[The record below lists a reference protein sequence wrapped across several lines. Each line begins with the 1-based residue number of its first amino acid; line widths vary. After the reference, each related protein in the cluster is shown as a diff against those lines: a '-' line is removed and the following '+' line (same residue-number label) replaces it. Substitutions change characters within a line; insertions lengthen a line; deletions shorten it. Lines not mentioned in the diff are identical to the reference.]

1 MNKRA
6 TIWLIVSLLTPVL
19 LVLLAKQFLGVNQS
33 DFIEMMT
40 SLRDSPWAVPITI
53 GLFCGLAFIGAPQ
66 WMLVTGAVVAFG
78 PWEGSLLAWIG
89 SLAAA
94 SLGFWVG
101 HLVGAE
107 RLQRIDAQLIQKL
120 SAAVRKNGFM
130 TSLVIRL
137 VPTGPAILVN
147 LAAGVSRMKFSHF
160 ATGTAIGIV
169 PKIVV
174 IAMISQG
181 IISGLSGSVMAIIFA
196 ALAVVAI
203 GVSWLARKRLEARSS
218 L

>member
-1 MNKRA
+1 
-6 TIWLIVSLLTPVL
+6 
-19 LVLLAKQFLGVNQS
+19 LAKQFLGVNQS
-33 DFIEMMT
+33 DFIEMMS
-40 SLRDSPWAVPITI
+40 SLRDSTWAVPITI
-53 GLFCGLAFIGAPQ
+53 ALFCGLAFIGAPQ
-66 WMLVTGAVVAFG
+66 WMLVMGAVVAFG

-101 HLVGAE
+101 HLLGAE
-107 RLQRIDAQLIQKL
+107 RLKRLDGDLIQKL
-120 SAAVRKNGFM
+120 STAVRRNGFM

-160 ATGTAIGIV
+160 AAGTSIGIV

-174 IAMISQG
+174 VALVSQG
-181 IISGLSGSVMAIIFA
+181 VLSGLSGSAMAIIFA
-196 ALAVVAI
+196 ALAVLAI
-203 GVSWLARKRLEARSS
+203 GVSWLARKRLEARTPI
-218 L
+218 